1 MLQLLIKIKIKSQ
14 VFQQWDFRAWCN
26 IALYALFTGVRFSNH
41 EIIKIGSSA
50 SITCSSDLGVT
61 STEWLYNGQVIES
74 AEGAEAVLVIE
85 SVSDV
90 LHDREYTC
98 RARSRFGIEERSIR
112 ILVKGQSLD

>member
-1 MLQLLIKIKIKSQ
+1 M
-14 VFQQWDFRAWCN
+14 
-26 IALYALFTGVRFSNH
+26 RFSNH
-41 EIIKIGSSA
+41 EIIKIGSTV
-50 SITCSSDLGVT
+50 SIRCSSDLGVT

-98 RARSRFGIEERSIR
+98 RAISRFGNEERGIR
-112 ILVKGQSLD
+112 ILVKGQS